1 MKWLIIVFIMASLI
15 GSVMW
20 VMPSPRQR
28 YQADLRMR
36 ARKAGIQVQL
46 VRLELP
52 RAQGEM
58 EGDTLSVPA
67 YRFLRHNVERV
78 EKDRWHCWEVLRLET
93 LNQQGLVAGWSWRSD
108 DVALAGEAL
117 DGLNSILQ
125 QLPDD
130 VIGVE
135 STPLH
140 LTLYWHERG
149 EADRLDTL
157 IGLVAPLLERK
168 I

>member
-1 MKWLIIVFIMASLI
+1 MEWLIIVFIMASLI

-52 RAQGEM
+52 RAQGEV
-58 EGDTLSVPA
+58 EGDTINVPA
-67 YRFLRHNVERV
+67 YRFLRQNVERA
-78 EKDRWHCWEVLRLET
+78 EKDRWHCWDVLRLET
-93 LNQQGLVAGWSWRSD
+93 LDQQGLEPGWSWRSE
-108 DVALAGEAL
+108 DVTLTGHSLEAL
-117 DGLNSILQ
+117 NVMLQ
-125 QLPDD
+125 QLPED
-130 VIGVE
+130 VVGVE

-157 IGLVAPLLERK
+157 IELSRPLLEQK